1 MTRFEVMKQ
10 WSLGF
15 ACGISG
21 TAGDGRVHCE
31 HWDRG
36 FEAGYSMRPE
46 KNRMLDEYL
55 IKTGREPQVVVK
67 LATKES

>member
-15 ACGISG
+15 AYGVSG
-21 TAGDGRVHCE
+21 AGERRINE
-31 HWDRG
+31 HWERG

-55 IKTGREPQVVVK
+55 IKTGREPQ
-67 LATKES
+67 AIITTKEPNHE